1 VVLSTSNPHW
11 RSDDQHIGEGREWT
25 HARMRHQ
32 SQRFGTMRLKDLF
45 DAAGINKD
53 GTNALSHR
61 FRDTFA
67 VKLLERGTSI
77 ESVSVLL
84 GHKSIRITEKHY
96 SPWVRSRQEALEVE
110 MKNAWKGDATLK
122 QAGTNRVQTHG
133 PVN

>member
-1 VVLSTSNPHW
+1 
-11 RSDDQHIGEGREWT
+11 
-25 HARMRHQ
+25 
-32 SQRFGTMRLKDLF
+32 MRLRDLF
-45 DAAGINKD
+45 DAAGIVK
-53 GTNALSHR
+53 GPTNAVSHR

-110 MKNAWKGDATLK
+110 MKNVWKGDATLK
-122 QAGTNRVQTHG
+122 QAGTNRVRTQG
-133 PVN
+133 RVN